1 MYVESH
7 VITCGYYLLYLQHF
21 SVDHKT
27 SYKYWVS
34 GQGSQQTKNKYSH
47 FRLLDLKNALNSFA
61 GYVIY
66 KYLMSRFCRG
76 GPIFQVVIFK
86 AKSFFSVVGK
96 CQQWYLVSC
105 RHVVKEVAILE
116 RKVDKTTNVRAMSL
130 LPGLYE
136 CFCVDYYAKS
146 LKD

>member
-7 VITCGYYLLYLQHF
+7 VITCGYYLLYLYN
-21 SVDHKT
+21 T
-27 SYKYWVS
+27 SAWITKPATNTGYR

-96 CQQWYLVSC
+96 CQQ
-105 RHVVKEVAILE
+105 
-116 RKVDKTTNVRAMSL
+116 
-130 LPGLYE
+130 
-136 CFCVDYYAKS
+136 
-146 LKD
+146 

>member
-1 MYVESH
+1 MLLPGDIIYCTYNTSAW
-7 VITCGYYLLYLQHF
+7 ITKPATNTGYR
-21 SVDHKT
+21 
-27 SYKYWVS
+27 
-34 GQGSQQTKNKYSH
+34 GQGSQQTKNKYSRAH

-130 LPGLYE
+130 LPSLYE